1 MKMYRFSLQQNAH
14 NIELVKYVAINDDN
28 TDLRMKCN
36 DILRRLMYSS
46 RDGKVAL
53 VDGKTAYEAYELS
66 TLGSLYRTTANENYK
81 RSQSC

>member
-28 TDLRMKCN
+28 DDLRMKCN
-36 DILRRLMYSS
+36 DILCRLMDSS

-53 VDGKTAYEAYELS
+53 VDGKTYSEAYELS
-66 TLGSLYRTTANENYK
+66 SLGILYRTTANEQHK
-81 RSQSC
+81 RG